1 VAFDKL
7 MDLLRRAHAKGI
19 FIVPGTDTGG
29 SLTYH
34 RELEL
39 LVKAGFTPA
48 EALARATL
56 EMARYLGIDQTTGSI
71 ARGKLADFFLIPG
84 DPTRDIKAIKTIS
97 LVAKDGVFYLPTEVY
112 PRLGIKPFVAAPKI
126 TAPGRD

>member
-1 VAFDKL
+1 

-19 FIVPGTDTGG
+19 FIVTGTDTGG
-29 SLTYH
+29 ALTFH

-39 LVKAGFTPA
+39 LVQAGFTPA

-56 EMARYLGIDQTTGSI
+56 DMARYLGIDQTTGSI
-71 ARGKLADFFLIPG
+71 ARGKMADFFLVPG

-97 LVAKDGVFYLPTEVY
+97 LVAKDGVFYLPAEVY

-126 TAPGRD
+126 TEPLN

>member
-1 VAFDKL
+1 
-7 MDLLRRAHAKGI
+7 M
-19 FIVPGTDTGG
+19 
-29 SLTYH
+29 TYH

-56 EMARYLGIDQTTGSI
+56 GMARYLGIDQTTGSVE
-71 ARGKLADFFLIPG
+71 RGKLADFFLIPG
-84 DPTRDIKAIKTIS
+84 DPTRDIKAIKTVS

-112 PRLGIKPFVAAPKI
+112 PRLGIKPFVAVPKI
-126 TAPGRD
+126 TGPGKD